1 VAAPL
6 VRACLTEPVV
16 MGALEASL
24 VGGAAIAET
33 GGQASRRAAHR
44 WGRKHS
50 FEGAARKEEEEEAGL
65 QERHGCQDRQ
75 QPQLQAGGQTQKA
88 SLHFTSMHEAFC
100 CNSSEDPTPS
110 QEQGHI

>member
-1 VAAPL
+1 
-6 VRACLTEPVV
+6 
-16 MGALEASL
+16 MGALEASF

-65 QERHGCQDRQ
+65 QERHRCQDRQ
-75 QPQLQAGGQTQKA
+75 QPQLQAGGQSQNA
-88 SLHFTSMHEAFC
+88 SLHFTSMHEDFRC
-100 CNSSEDPTPS
+100 S
-110 QEQGHI
+110 

>member
-1 VAAPL
+1 MDD
-6 VRACLTEPVV
+6 LTEPVV

-65 QERHGCQDRQ
+65 QERHRSFSRPEDAAVEEPAVHTLVAAILTKIPLR
-75 QPQLQAGGQTQKA
+75 
-88 SLHFTSMHEAFC
+88 EAL
-100 CNSSEDPTPS
+100 
-110 QEQGHI
+110 